1 MTEVGRL
8 QHFSSG
14 GLALLVHGLF
24 FAALMFGV
32 SWKNPPQ
39 LPVEVDLWSALPEP
53 PLPEPIPEPEPIPVL
68 EPPPPPVVE
77 VKPSQA
83 DIALEKAEKA
93 ERAEKKKLEI
103 ARLLEEKKAE
113 EKRLEEVRQAE
124 RKRQEE
130 LKRQADEKIR
140 LENERVEKERVEKEK
155 RDLARRQ
162 VEQDLANQ
170 MRDELD
176 AESAQLRAFQERARV
191 GRQARVI
198 KDFEHRIQ
206 AKIQSY
212 VRLPQKLTG
221 NPEAVFQVSL
231 LPNGEVLRITLV
243 KSSGQPIY
251 DAEVERAILK
261 ASPLPLPGEK
271 DAAAVFRDGLNLKFR
286 PFENG
291 AGGT

>member
-93 ERAEKKKLEI
+93 ERAEKKKQEI